1 MPVKID
7 DRPTRAPRAL
17 ASLHAVADDL
27 LARPD
32 SALDDAL
39 NAAAACFARH
49 GLAHTSVRD
58 IAAELGVSTATV
70 NRQVGSVDVVASAVF
85 AREAHGLVEVVV
97 DAVGD
102 STGPGAVLDL
112 VIAAAVHICQNPL
125 ARKVLTDEPVLL
137 ADLLPH
143 LPKIT
148 GAIRAVLTTVVEE
161 LRPNASGGSPAGV
174 VADIAVRIVLAAI
187 LDPPPDLAI
196 LVQDALRPHLGT

>member
-1 MPVKID
+1 MPMKID
-7 DRPTRAPRAL
+7 DRPIRTLGAL

-32 SALDDAL
+32 PALDRAL
-39 NAAAACFARH
+39 NAAASCFARH

-70 NRQVGSVDVVASAVF
+70 YRQVGSVDVVAGAVL

-97 DAVGD
+97 DAVGN

-112 VIAAAVHICQNPL
+112 INAAAVHICGNPL
-125 ARKVLTDEPVLL
+125 VRKVLRDEPVLL

-148 GAIRAVLTTVVEE
+148 GPIRAVLTTVVED
-161 LRPNASGGSPAGV
+161 LRPNASGGSPAPV
-174 VADIAVRIVLAAI
+174 VADVAVRMVLAAI
-187 LDPPPDLAI
+187 LDPPPDLPT
-196 LVQDALRPHLGT
+196 LVQDALRPHLGI

>member
-1 MPVKID
+1 MPMKID
-7 DRPTRAPRAL
+7 DRPIRTLGAL

-32 SALDDAL
+32 AALDDAL

-70 NRQVGSVDVVASAVF
+70 YRQVGSVDVVAGAVL

-97 DAVGD
+97 DAVGN

-112 VIAAAVHICQNPL
+112 IIAAAVHICGNPL
-125 ARKVLTDEPVLL
+125 VRKVLRDEPVLL

-148 GAIRAVLTTVVEE
+148 GAIRAVLTTVVED
-161 LRPNASGGSPAGV
+161 LRPNASGGSPAPV
-174 VADIAVRIVLAAI
+174 VADVAVRMVLAAV
-187 LDPPPDLAI
+187 LDPPPDLPT
-196 LVQDALRPHLGT
+196 LVQDALRPHLGI